1 MTTRKKPTTSSEITL
16 TKVTDTVK
24 SDTRLIPEASDHLAC
39 AVANL
44 ENCVGDL
51 DENLSSVI
59 NKERT
64 DLEQSPP
71 RENLC
76 DLASDIT
83 VLADRVHYVVQRV
96 KNIIGYLEL

>member
-1 MTTRKKPTTSSEITL
+1 MPRKPIGNKITSTE
-16 TKVTDTVK
+16 VAGDTVK
-24 SDTRLIPEASDHLAC
+24 SDTRLIPQASNHLAC
-39 AVANL
+39 GIADL
-44 ENCVGDL
+44 ENCIADL
-51 DENLSSVI
+51 DESLSSVI

-83 VLADRVHYVVQRV
+83 VLADRVDYVVQRV
-96 KNIIGYLEL
+96 RNIRGYLEL

>member
-1 MTTRKKPTTSSEITL
+1 MPTKKKAGE
-16 TKVTDTVK
+16 VTEVRV
-24 SDTRLIPEASDHLAC
+24 DTRLIPDAIDHLAC
-39 AVANL
+39 GVAEL
-44 ENCVGDL
+44 ENCTTDL

-83 VLADRVHYVVQRV
+83 ALADRVHYVVQRV
-96 KNIIGYLEL
+96 RNIRGYLEL